1 MTGSDTQHVEPHES
15 ADAVHLPRPT
25 VAPLVLATG
34 VTLLAA
40 GVVLGLPFLA
50 VGIVLLVIGLARWIS
65 QLLPGE
71 GHMAEPR
78 VPEGVPA
85 PIQPRL
91 GKVPALQAGMPG
103 YRLRLPVETQPISA
117 GVKGGIVGGLV
128 MPIPAVIY
136 AVLAGH
142 SIWYPVNLLAG
153 MVLPGVDQMTV
164 DELNQFQPTLL
175 ILGAAIHVVMSLVL
189 GLIYGVLLPTLPAIP
204 QALAWGGLLAPLL
217 WSAATYLTMQYVN
230 PTLSEGVS
238 WPWFV
243 VSQFVYGITLAIAV
257 KDSRRPLLAGLLG
270 GWVGGLLMPI
280 PAVFWSLVSRH
291 GVWYPVNLLAALVH
305 PDAKAASL
313 EALETLRLDWLGTGL
328 LIHLAF
334 SGFFGLLLGLLLR
347 VLPAIPSQ
355 LAWGGMLMPALWTAL
370 SYGMM
375 GVVNPVLQEH
385 VDWPW
390 FVVSQ
395 FVFGAAA
402 AIVVMLSEKVAI
414 PPAGPGQPEE
424 STVVA
429 TESTGESQP
438 PAGPED
444 TP

>member
-1 MTGSDTQHVEPHES
+1 MTGSESQHIDPHES

-25 VAPLVLATG
+25 VAPLLLATG
-34 VTLLAA
+34 VMLLAA
-40 GVVLGLPFLA
+40 GVVLGVPFLA
-50 VGIVLLVIGLARWIS
+50 VGAVLVVVGLSRWIS

-71 GHMAEPR
+71 GHVAEPR

-85 PIQPRL
+85 RIQPRL
-91 GKVPALQAGMPG
+91 GQVPALRAGMPG

-136 AVLAGH
+136 ALLSGH

-153 MVLPGVDQMTV
+153 MMLPGVDQMSA
-164 DELNQFQPTLL
+164 DELNQFQLSLL
-175 ILGAAIHVVMSLVL
+175 IVGAIIHITMSLVL
-189 GLIYGVLLPTLPAIP
+189 GLIYGVLLPTLPNIP
-204 QALAWGGLLAPLL
+204 QAVAWGGLLAPLL
-217 WSAATYLTMQYVN
+217 WSAITYLTMQYVN
-230 PTLSEGVS
+230 PTLNEGVS

-243 VSQFVYGITLAIAV
+243 VSQFIYGITLALAV
-257 KDSRRPLLAGLLG
+257 KDSRRPVVAGLVG
-270 GWVGGLLMPI
+270 GWIGGLLMPI
-280 PAVFWSLVSRH
+280 PAVIWSLVSRH

-305 PDAKAASL
+305 SEAREASH
-313 EALETLRLDWLGTGL
+313 EALEILRLDWLVAGL

-334 SGFFGLLLGLLLR
+334 AGFFGLALGLLLR
-347 VLPAIPSQ
+347 VLPAIHSQ
-355 LAWGGMLMPALWTAL
+355 LAWGGLLMPALWTAL
-370 SYGMM
+370 TYGMM
-375 GVVNPVLQEH
+375 GVVNPVLQQH

-424 STVVA
+424 PIVAA
-429 TESTGESQP
+429 TESSGGDQP
-438 PAGPED
+438 SEGPEE